1 MSQDRRQQGRPK
13 RIQSKPISKKRKFI
27 KDGVFYAEL
36 NDFLARELAEDG
48 YAGCEVR
55 VTPTRTEVII
65 RATRPRQVV
74 GEQGR
79 RVREITALVQK
90 RFKYQKGQII
100 LFAEKIRNK
109 GLSALAQA
117 QAVKF
122 RLLQGLSVRRAAY
135 SVVKF
140 IMDKGAKGCEV
151 RVTGKLR
158 GQRAKAMIF
167 RDGLMIHS
175 GDVVNYYVE
184 KAVKHVH
191 LRQGVI
197 GIKVKIMLPHDPT
210 GAEGIALD
218 LPDKITI
225 HDPDKEE
232 LFDFGGVGG
241 GRGGG
246 GGGRGGGGMG
256 VVQPSYGR
264 DNNAPQ
270 ADVRAL
276 ENEPPMQAP
285 QQDMMAPQ
293 QQQQQQDM
301 GMGMAGDNYGAPP
314 QNEMGMGAP
323 QQQQQDMYGAPQQA
337 PPQEQFG
344 QPQQQQ
350 GGYGGQ
356 QQQGGGG
363 GGGNYGQY

>member
-1 MSQDRRQQGRPK
+1 MTDQRPRK
-13 RIQSKPISKKRKFI
+13 QKKIQSKPISKKRKFV

-74 GEQGR
+74 GDQGR

-151 RVTGKLR
+151 VVSGKLR
-158 GQRAKAMIF
+158 GQRAKAMKF
-167 RDGLMIHS
+167 RDGYMIHA
-175 GDVVNYYVE
+175 GDATNYYVE

-210 GAEGIALD
+210 GENGVSRD
-218 LPDKITI
+218 LPDAIKV
-225 HDPDKEE
+225 HDPDKDD
-232 LFDFGGVGG
+232 LLLYNQQSSQQLQQSQQQTIPTSYMSSGQPQTDI
-241 GRGGG
+241 RNNNTN
-246 GGGRGGGGMG
+246 
-256 VVQPSYGR
+256 VQQ
-264 DNNAPQ
+264 PQ
-270 ADVRAL
+270 NQEQPQVI
-276 ENEPPMQAP
+276 QP
-285 QQDMMAPQ
+285 QQDQEQQPQ
-293 QQQQQQDM
+293 QD
-301 GMGMAGDNYGAPP
+301 
-314 QNEMGMGAP
+314 
-323 QQQQQDMYGAPQQA
+323 
-337 PPQEQFG
+337 QEQ

-350 GGYGGQ
+350 SMTGFNQ
-356 QQQGGGG
+356 Q
-363 GGGNYGQY
+363 Y

>member
-151 RVTGKLR
+151 KVTGKLR

-167 RDGLMIHS
+167 RDGLMLHS
-175 GDVVNYYVE
+175 GDVPNYYVE

-246 GGGRGGGGMG
+246 MGG
-256 VVQPSYGR
+256 VQQPSY
-264 DNNAPQ
+264 NAPQ
-270 ADVRAL
+270 ADVRAMD
-276 ENEPPMQAP
+276 NEPPMQAP
-285 QQDMMAPQ
+285 QQEMMAPPQ
-293 QQQQQQDM
+293 QQPQDM

-314 QNEMGMGAP
+314 QNDMGMGAP
-323 QQQQQDMYGAPQQA
+323 QQQQQDMYGAPQQ
-337 PPQEQFG
+337 QEQFG

-356 QQQGGGG
+356 QG

>member
-1 MSQDRRQQGRPK
+1 MAQKQK
-13 RIQSKPISKKRKFI
+13 KIQSKPISKKRKFI

-74 GEQGR
+74 GDQGR

-151 RVTGKLR
+151 VVSGKLR
-158 GQRAKAMIF
+158 GQRAKAMKF
-167 RDGLMIHS
+167 RDGYMIHA
-175 GDVVNYYVE
+175 GDATNYYVE

-210 GAEGIALD
+210 GENGVSRD
-218 LPDKITI
+218 LPDAIKV
-225 HDPDKEE
+225 HDPDKDDV
-232 LFDFGGVGG
+232 FDQPY
-241 GRGGG
+241 GGG
-246 GGGRGGGGMG
+246 GGSGAA
-256 VVQPSYGR
+256 VQPSYMTG
-264 DNNAPQ
+264 AP
-270 ADVRAL
+270 ATDVR
-276 ENEPPMQAP
+276 NI
-285 QQDMMAPQ
+285 
-293 QQQQQQDM
+293 
-301 GMGMAGDNYGAPP
+301 DNPP
-314 QNEMGMGAP
+314 QTDN
-323 QQQQQDMYGAPQQA
+323 Q
-337 PPQEQFG
+337 PPQTMDD
-344 QPQQQQ
+344 QPQQQYDQ
-350 GGYGGQ
+350 GPPQNQGFDQTQ
-356 QQQGGGG
+356 QQYQQPQQTSGGFDQ
-363 GGGNYGQY
+363 QY

>member
-13 RIQSKPISKKRKFI
+13 RVQSKPISKKRKFV

-74 GEQGR
+74 GDQGR

-151 RVTGKLR
+151 VVSGKLR
-158 GQRAKAMIF
+158 GQRAKAMKF
-167 RDGLMIHS
+167 RDGLMIHA
-175 GDVVNYYVE
+175 GDITNYYVE

-210 GAEGIALD
+210 GAEGIARD
-218 LPDKITI
+218 LPDAIKI

-232 LFDFGGVGG
+232 LFDFGAGAG
-241 GRGGG
+241 
-246 GGGRGGGGMG
+246 GGGGMG
-256 VVQPSYGR
+256 VVQPSYMS
-264 DNNAPQ
+264 NAPQ
-270 ADVRAL
+270 ADVRAMD
-276 ENEPPMQAP
+276 NMQAP
-285 QQDMMAPQ
+285 PQDSFA
-293 QQQQQQDM
+293 
-301 GMGMAGDNYGAPP
+301 ADNNMGAPP
-314 QNEMGMGAP
+314 QDSFAP
-323 QQQQQDMYGAPQQA
+323 QDNMGPPMDMAPPQQMDNDMGGPMDAPPQQDMYGAPVQQP
-337 PPQEQFG
+337 PPQQMQDQYG
-344 QPQQQQ
+344 QQQ
-350 GGYGGQ
+350 GGF
-356 QQQGGGG
+356 GGGG
-363 GGGNYGQY
+363 GGGNYGQQY

>member
-1 MSQDRRQQGRPK
+1 MAERGQKQK
-13 RIQSKPISKKRKFI
+13 KIQAKPISKKRKFI

-74 GEQGR
+74 GDQGR

-151 RVTGKLR
+151 VVSGKLR
-158 GQRAKAMIF
+158 GQRAKAMKF
-167 RDGLMIHS
+167 RDGYMIHA
-175 GDVVNYYVE
+175 GDATNYYVE

-210 GAEGIALD
+210 GENGVSRD
-218 LPDKITI
+218 LPDAIKV
-225 HDPDKEE
+225 HDPDKDEQ
-232 LFDFGGVGG
+232 FDQPYGGS
-241 GRGGG
+241 GGG
-246 GGGRGGGGMG
+246 GAA
-256 VVQPSYGR
+256 VQPSY
-264 DNNAPQ
+264 
-270 ADVRAL
+270 
-276 ENEPPMQAP
+276 MQAP
-285 QQDMMAPQ
+285 TDVRNIDNPPQNDNPPPQQNINDDQQPQ
-293 QQQQQQDM
+293 QQNVY
-301 GMGMAGDNYGAPP
+301 DNQPPP
-314 QNEMGMGAP
+314 QNDNQAGGFNNN
-323 QQQQQDMYGAPQQA
+323 QQ
-337 PPQEQFG
+337 QFG
-344 QPQQQQ
+344 QPQQQTA
-350 GGYGGQ
+350 
-356 QQQGGGG
+356 GGGFDQ
-363 GGGNYGQY
+363 QY

>member
-1 MSQDRRQQGRPK
+1 MN
-13 RIQSKPISKKRKFI
+13 KKKKFV

-36 NDFLARELAEDG
+36 NDFLAEELAEDG

-90 RFKYQKGQII
+90 RFRFQKGQII

-109 GLSALAQA
+109 GLSALSQA

-122 RLLQGLSVRRAAY
+122 RLMQGLSVRRAAY

-151 RVTGKLR
+151 VVTGKLR
-158 GQRAKAMIF
+158 GQRAKAMKF
-167 RDGLMIHS
+167 RDGLMIHA
-175 GDVVNYYVE
+175 GDPTNYYVE

-210 GAEGIALD
+210 GNEGIVKD
-218 LPDKITI
+218 LPDAVKIE
-225 HDPDKEE
+225 DPDKEDP
-232 LFDFGGVGG
+232 LAMYDTMAMHQQST
-241 GRGGG
+241 
-246 GGGRGGGGMG
+246 GMA
-256 VVQPSYGR
+256 QPEYMSA
-264 DNNAPQ
+264 APIT
-270 ADVRAL
+270 DVRTL
-276 ENEPPMQAP
+276 EDGAGAMGMQPDPIQQAGPPDDGMQQPPMQQMGGDVYQP
-285 QQDMMAPQ
+285 PMQQQMQPPPQ
-293 QQQQQQDM
+293 QQ
-301 GMGMAGDNYGAPP
+301 YGQPPP
-314 QNEMGMGAP
+314 QGGG
-323 QQQQQDMYGAPQQA
+323 Y
-337 PPQEQFG
+337 G
-344 QPQQQQ
+344 QPQG
-350 GGYGGQ
+350 GGYG
-356 QQQGGGG
+356 
-363 GGGNYGQY
+363 QY

>member
-1 MSQDRRQQGRPK
+1 MANKRQK
-13 RIQSKPISKKRKFI
+13 KIQSKPISKKRKFI

-74 GEQGR
+74 GDQGR

-151 RVTGKLR
+151 VVSGKLR
-158 GQRAKAMIF
+158 GQRAKAMKF
-167 RDGLMIHS
+167 RDGYMIHA
-175 GDVVNYYVE
+175 GDATNYYVE

-197 GIKVKIMLPHDPT
+197 GIKVKIMLPHDPS
-210 GAEGIALD
+210 GENGVSRD
-218 LPDKITI
+218 LPDAIKV
-225 HDPDKEE
+225 HDPEKADI
-232 LFDFGGVGG
+232 FDLN
-241 GRGGG
+241 
-246 GGGRGGGGMG
+246 
-256 VVQPSYGR
+256 QPQQAGPPMIEPAYMS
-264 DNNAPQ
+264 NAPQ
-270 ADVRAL
+270 TDIRNL
-276 ENEPPMQAP
+276 DNNGPP
-285 QQDMMAPQ
+285 PQ
-293 QQQQQQDM
+293 QQMDDDDNNDMQQNDDGNMMQQMNNNNDMQQQ
-301 GMGMAGDNYGAPP
+301 PP
-314 QNEMGMGAP
+314 QNV
-323 QQQQQDMYGAPQQA
+323 
-337 PPQEQFG
+337 
-344 QPQQQQ
+344 
-350 GGYGGQ
+350 GGYGNDQ
-356 QQQGGGG
+356 NQGGF
-363 GGGNYGQY
+363 NQQY

>member
-13 RIQSKPISKKRKFI
+13 RVQSKPISKKRKFV

-151 RVTGKLR
+151 VVTGKLR
-158 GQRAKAMIF
+158 GQRAKAMKF
-167 RDGLMIHS
+167 RDGLMIHA
-175 GDVVNYYVE
+175 GDITNYYVE

-210 GAEGIALD
+210 GAEGIPQD
-218 LPDKITI
+218 LPDSIKI

-232 LFDFGGVGG
+232 LFDFGGA
-241 GRGGG
+241 RG
-246 GGGRGGGGMG
+246 GGGGMG
-256 VVQPSYGR
+256 VVQPSYMSG
-264 DNNAPQ
+264 APQ

-276 ENEPPMQAP
+276 DNDPPMQAP
-285 QQDMMAPQ
+285 QADLMPDVQNMAPP
-293 QQQQQQDM
+293 QQDM
-301 GMGMAGDNYGAPP
+301 GMGGDMGGMGGPPPQDDFGQAPP
-314 QNEMGMGAP
+314 QNDMGMGGP
-323 QQQQQDMYGAPQQA
+323 PPQQDMYGAP
-337 PPQEQFG
+337 PPQQDQYG
-344 QPQQQQ
+344 QQQPPQ
-350 GGYGGQ
+350 GGYGG
-356 QQQGGGG
+356 GGGS
-363 GGGNYGQY
+363 YGQY

>member
-1 MSQDRRQQGRPK
+1 M
-13 RIQSKPISKKRKFI
+13 

-36 NDFLARELAEDG
+36 NDFLAKELAEDG

-74 GEQGR
+74 GDQGK

-151 RVTGKLR
+151 TVSGKLR
-158 GQRAKAMIF
+158 GQRAKAMKF
-167 RDGLMIHS
+167 RDGYMIHA
-175 GDVVNYYVE
+175 GDATNYYVE

-197 GIKVKIMLPHDPT
+197 GIKVKIMLPHDST
-210 GAEGIALD
+210 GENGIARD
-218 LPDKITI
+218 LPDAIKV
-225 HDPDKEE
+225 HDPDKDILDYTEPQYQPA
-232 LFDFGGVGG
+232 
-241 GRGGG
+241 
-246 GGGRGGGGMG
+246 
-256 VVQPSYGR
+256 VQPQYMTDMSGLTG
-264 DNNAPQ
+264 AP
-270 ADVRAL
+270 AVDVRNI
-276 ENEPPMQAP
+276 EQQPM
-285 QQDMMAPQ
+285 D
-293 QQQQQQDM
+293 
-301 GMGMAGDNYGAPP
+301 DNMPP
-314 QNEMGMGAP
+314 QNDGAEMGGA
-323 QQQQQDMYGAPQQA
+323 
-337 PPQEQFG
+337 
-344 QPQQQQ
+344 
-350 GGYGGQ
+350 
-356 QQQGGGG
+356 GGGFAD
-363 GGGNYGQY
+363 Y

>member
-1 MSQDRRQQGRPK
+1 MANKRQK
-13 RIQSKPISKKRKFI
+13 KIQSKPISKKRKFI

-74 GEQGR
+74 GDQGR

-151 RVTGKLR
+151 VVSGKLR
-158 GQRAKAMIF
+158 GQRAKAMKF
-167 RDGLMIHS
+167 RDGYMIHA
-175 GDVVNYYVE
+175 GDATNYYVE

-197 GIKVKIMLPHDPT
+197 GIKVKIMLPHDPS
-210 GAEGIALD
+210 GENGVSRD
-218 LPDKITI
+218 LPDKIKV
-225 HDPDKEE
+225 HDPEKGDV
-232 LFDFGGVGG
+232 FD
-241 GRGGG
+241 
-246 GGGRGGGGMG
+246 MN
-256 VVQPSYGR
+256 QPQQAGPPMIEPAYMS
-264 DNNAPQ
+264 NAPQ
-270 ADVRAL
+270 TDIRNL
-276 ENEPPMQAP
+276 DPMNNVP
-285 QQDMMAPQ
+285 PQ
-293 QQQQQQDM
+293 QQMDDDDDINDDVNDNNNNNNNNNNDNMMQQQ
-301 GMGMAGDNYGAPP
+301 PP
-314 QNEMGMGAP
+314 QNM
-323 QQQQQDMYGAPQQA
+323 
-337 PPQEQFG
+337 
-344 QPQQQQ
+344 
-350 GGYGGQ
+350 GYGNDQNQGVFNQ
-356 QQQGGGG
+356 Q
-363 GGGNYGQY
+363 Y

>member
-1 MSQDRRQQGRPK
+1 MAAKRQK
-13 RIQSKPISKKRKFI
+13 KIQSKPISKKRKFV

-65 RATRPRQVV
+65 RATRPQQVV
-74 GEQGR
+74 GDHGR
-79 RVREITALVQK
+79 RIREITALVQK
-90 RFKYQKGQII
+90 RFKYQTGQII

-151 RVTGKLR
+151 VVSGKLR
-158 GQRAKAMIF
+158 GQRAKATKF
-167 RDGLMIHS
+167 RDGYMIHA
-175 GDVVNYYVE
+175 GDATNYYVE

-210 GAEGIALD
+210 GNEGVSRD
-218 LPDKITI
+218 LPDAIKV
-225 HDPDKEE
+225 HDPDKADA
-232 LFDFGGVGG
+232 FDL
-241 GRGGG
+241 
-246 GGGRGGGGMG
+246 M
-256 VVQPSYGR
+256 
-264 DNNAPQ
+264 
-270 ADVRAL
+270 
-276 ENEPPMQAP
+276 
-285 QQDMMAPQ
+285 
-293 QQQQQQDM
+293 
-301 GMGMAGDNYGAPP
+301 
-314 QNEMGMGAP
+314 
-323 QQQQQDMYGAPQQA
+323 
-337 PPQEQFG
+337 
-344 QPQQQQ
+344 QQQQ
-350 GGYGGQ
+350 GGAQLVQPAYMTNVPQTDVRNLDDNNGPPQMDDNNSDMQQNDAPSSPMQ
-356 QQQGGGG
+356 QQPQSMMQNQGGF
-363 GGGNYGQY
+363 NQY

>member
-1 MSQDRRQQGRPK
+1 MTTTDNEK
-13 RIQSKPISKKRKFI
+13 RLKKMQAKPISKKRKFI

-65 RATRPRQVV
+65 RATRPQQVV
-74 GEQGR
+74 GDHGR
-79 RVREITALVQK
+79 RIREITALVQK
-90 RFKYQKGQII
+90 RFKYMSGQII

-151 RVTGKLR
+151 VVSGKLR
-158 GQRAKAMIF
+158 GQRAKAMKF
-167 RDGLMIHS
+167 RDGYMIHA
-175 GDVVNYYVE
+175 GDATNYYVE

-210 GAEGIALD
+210 GDEGVSRD
-218 LPDKITI
+218 LPDAIKV
-225 HDPDKEE
+225 HDPDKADA
-232 LFDFGGVGG
+232 FDLNPPQMGGAPMVE
-241 GRGGG
+241 
-246 GGGRGGGGMG
+246 
-256 VVQPSYGR
+256 PSYMS
-264 DNNAPQ
+264 NAPQ
-270 ADVRAL
+270 TDIRNL
-276 ENEPPMQAP
+276 ENNAGPP
-285 QQDMMAPQ
+285 QQQMSDNNNNNDMNEDMSPPQ
-293 QQQQQQDM
+293 QQQNM
-301 GMGMAGDNYGAPP
+301 APP
-314 QNEMGMGAP
+314 Q
-323 QQQQQDMYGAPQQA
+323 Q
-337 PPQEQFG
+337 PPQNAGFG
-344 QPQQQQ
+344 QQNQ
-350 GGYGGQ
+350 GGF
-356 QQQGGGG
+356 
-363 GGGNYGQY
+363 GQY

>member
-1 MSQDRRQQGRPK
+1 MSQDARGARVKVVKQK
-13 RIQSKPISKKRKFI
+13 LMNKKRKFV

-36 NDFLARELAEDG
+36 NDFLASELAEDG

-74 GEQGR
+74 GDQGR
-79 RVREITALVQK
+79 RVREITALVQR
-90 RFKYQKGQII
+90 RFKYQSGQII

-140 IMDKGAKGCEV
+140 IMDKGAQGCEV
-151 RVTGKLR
+151 VVSGKLR
-158 GQRAKAMIF
+158 GQRAKAMKF

-175 GDVVNYYVE
+175 GDIASYYVE

-210 GAEGIALD
+210 GAEGISKR
-218 LPDKITI
+218 LPDKVII

-232 LFDFGGVGG
+232 LFDFGGGVVGDAG
-241 GRGGG
+241 GL
-246 GGGRGGGGMG
+246 G
-256 VVQPSYGR
+256 VVQPSYMSMQ
-264 DNNAPQ
+264 PQ

-276 ENEPPMQAP
+276 EP
-285 QQDMMAPQ
+285 QQEVMAPVQ
-293 QQQQQQDM
+293 QEPMGMAPPQDM
-301 GMGMAGDNYGAPP
+301 GMGMAGLNNQAMGMEQPMGGMGMQPPQNDMAMDAPP
-314 QNEMGMGAP
+314 QDM
-323 QQQQQDMYGAPQQA
+323 QDQY
-337 PPQEQFG
+337 G
-344 QPQQQQ
+344 QPPSQQMEQQYGQPQQ
-350 GGYGGQ
+350 GGYGG
-356 QQQGGGG
+356 
-363 GGGNYGQY
+363 GNYGQQY

>member
-1 MSQDRRQQGRPK
+1 MAEQRPRKQK

-74 GEQGR
+74 GDQGR

-140 IMDKGAKGCEV
+140 IMDQGAKGCEV
-151 RVTGKLR
+151 VVSGKLR
-158 GQRAKAMIF
+158 GQRAKAMKF
-167 RDGLMIHS
+167 RDGYMIHA
-175 GDVVNYYVE
+175 GDATNYYVE

-210 GAEGIALD
+210 GENGVSRD
-218 LPDKITI
+218 LPDAIKV
-225 HDPDKEE
+225 HDPDKDD
-232 LFDFGGVGG
+232 LFDFNQQYQSQPAI
-241 GRGGG
+241 
-246 GGGRGGGGMG
+246 
-256 VVQPSYGR
+256 QPSYMS
-264 DNNAPQ
+264 NAPQ
-270 ADVRAL
+270 TDVRNL
-276 ENEPPMQAP
+276 ENNIDNQPPP
-285 QQDMMAPQ
+285 QQI
-293 QQQQQQDM
+293 QD
-301 GMGMAGDNYGAPP
+301 NQ
-314 QNEMGMGAP
+314 QNEENNDQGNDNNDGGFDGGVAMQNNDGGGDVY
-323 QQQQQDMYGAPQQA
+323 QQ
-337 PPQEQFG
+337 
-344 QPQQQQ
+344 QPQQPNYGGPPQQPPQ
-350 GGYGGQ
+350 GGYGGGDQYGQPQGGYGGGPQ
-356 QQQGGGG
+356 QGQGGGG
-363 GGGNYGQY
+363 GFDQQY

>member
-1 MSQDRRQQGRPK
+1 MAEQRARKQK
-13 RIQSKPISKKRKFI
+13 KIQSKPISKKRKFV

-74 GEQGR
+74 GDQGR

-151 RVTGKLR
+151 VVSGKLR
-158 GQRAKAMIF
+158 GQRAKAMKF
-167 RDGLMIHS
+167 RDGYMIHA
-175 GDVVNYYVE
+175 GDATNYYVE

-197 GIKVKIMLPHDPT
+197 GIKVKIMLPHDPS
-210 GAEGIALD
+210 GENGVSRD
-218 LPDKITI
+218 LPDAIKV
-225 HDPDKEE
+225 HDPDK
-232 LFDFGGVGG
+232 D
-241 GRGGG
+241 
-246 GGGRGGGGMG
+246 
-256 VVQPSYGR
+256 
-264 DNNAPQ
+264 
-270 ADVRAL
+270 DVFEFNLA
-276 ENEPPMQAP
+276 
-285 QQDMMAPQ
+285 Q
-293 QQQQQQDM
+293 QQQQQQSFLS
-301 GMGMAGDNYGAPP
+301 GAPQADIRNIENVLP
-314 QNEMGMGAP
+314 QQPEEQVNVNAMEEQVNVLPQQTEEQVNVNMNENQQMEQGGAVPPQPSDNLYAQPPPP
-323 QQQQQDMYGAPQQA
+323 QQQQYQHQP
-337 PPQEQFG
+337 PPQ
-344 QPQQQQ
+344 
-350 GGYGGQ
+350 YGGQ
-356 QQQGGGG
+356 FQQQ
-363 GGGNYGQY
+363 Y

>member
-1 MSQDRRQQGRPK
+1 MADAQAKRSREK
-13 RIQSKPISKKRKFI
+13 RIQTKPISKKRKFI

-36 NDFLARELAEDG
+36 NDFLAHELAEDG

-74 GEQGR
+74 GDQGR

-151 RVTGKLR
+151 TVSGKLR
-158 GQRAKAMIF
+158 GQRAKAMKF
-167 RDGLMIHS
+167 RDGYMIHA
-175 GDVVNYYVE
+175 GDATTYYVE

-197 GIKVKIMLPHDPT
+197 GIKVKIMMPYDAT
-210 GAEGIALD
+210 GVDGISRD
-218 LPDKITI
+218 LPDAIKVR
-225 HDPDKEE
+225 DPDKEVDTFAYNQE
-232 LFDFGGVGG
+232 YQPAVN
-241 GRGGG
+241 
-246 GGGRGGGGMG
+246 
-256 VVQPSYGR
+256 VVQPSYMVDGGG
-264 DNNAPQ
+264 DMAPANQ
-270 ADVRAL
+270 
-276 ENEPPMQAP
+276 PPM
-285 QQDMMAPQ
+285 DNMVDQ
-293 QQQQQQDM
+293 QQQQQQPPAPQVMDM
-301 GMGMAGDNYGAPP
+301 GMGAAIEQAQPQYAGG
-314 QNEMGMGAP
+314 
-323 QQQQQDMYGAPQQA
+323 
-337 PPQEQFG
+337 FG
-344 QPQQQQ
+344 Q
-350 GGYGGQ
+350 
-356 QQQGGGG
+356 
-363 GGGNYGQY
+363 QY

>member
-1 MSQDRRQQGRPK
+1 MAAAPRKEK
-13 RIQSKPISKKRKFI
+13 RIQSKPISKKRKFV

-36 NDFLARELAEDG
+36 NDFLAKELAEDG

-74 GEQGR
+74 GDQGK

-151 RVTGKLR
+151 TVSGKLR
-158 GQRAKAMIF
+158 GQRAKAMKF
-167 RDGLMIHS
+167 RDGYMIHA
-175 GDVVNYYVE
+175 GDATNYYVE

-197 GIKVKIMLPHDPT
+197 GIKVKIMLPHDST
-210 GAEGIALD
+210 GENGIARD
-218 LPDKITI
+218 LPDAIKV
-225 HDPDKEE
+225 HDPDKDILDYTEPQYQPA
-232 LFDFGGVGG
+232 
-241 GRGGG
+241 
-246 GGGRGGGGMG
+246 
-256 VVQPSYGR
+256 VQPQYMTDMSGLTG
-264 DNNAPQ
+264 AP
-270 ADVRAL
+270 AVDVRNI
-276 ENEPPMQAP
+276 EQQPM
-285 QQDMMAPQ
+285 D
-293 QQQQQQDM
+293 
-301 GMGMAGDNYGAPP
+301 DNMPP
-314 QNEMGMGAP
+314 QNDGAEMGGA
-323 QQQQQDMYGAPQQA
+323 
-337 PPQEQFG
+337 
-344 QPQQQQ
+344 
-350 GGYGGQ
+350 
-356 QQQGGGG
+356 GGGFAD
-363 GGGNYGQY
+363 Y

>member
-1 MSQDRRQQGRPK
+1 MAQAGDVRDQEPK
-13 RIQSKPISKKRKFI
+13 KRHIQKPISKKRKFV

-36 NDFLARELAEDG
+36 NDFLAKELAEDG

-90 RFKYQKGQII
+90 RFQFQKGQII

-109 GLSALAQA
+109 GLSALSQA

-122 RLLQGLSVRRAAY
+122 RLMQGLSVRRAAY

-151 RVTGKLR
+151 VVTGKLR
-158 GQRAKAMIF
+158 GQRAKKMKF
-167 RDGLMIHS
+167 KDGLMLCS
-175 GDVVNYYVE
+175 GDIVNYYVE

-210 GAEGIALD
+210 GNEGIQKD
-218 LPDKITI
+218 LPDSVKIE
-225 HDPDKEE
+225 DPDKEDP
-232 LFDFGGVGG
+232 LAMMDQVRYGGMAKPEYMTDV
-241 GRGGG
+241 RTLEA
-246 GGGRGGGGMG
+246 GGMG
-256 VVQPSYGR
+256 MQSDP
-264 DNNAPQ
+264 APQ
-270 ADVRAL
+270 PDPEPMDDPMAQQPDDQMAPPQDDMYAQQ
-276 ENEPPMQAP
+276 PPMQQQQPPPQGPQYGQPPP
-285 QQDMMAPQ
+285 QQ
-293 QQQQQQDM
+293 
-301 GMGMAGDNYGAPP
+301 Y
-314 QNEMGMGAP
+314 
-323 QQQQQDMYGAPQQA
+323 
-337 PPQEQFG
+337 
-344 QPQQQQ
+344 QPQQ
-350 GGYGGQ
+350 GY
-356 QQQGGGG
+356 
-363 GGGNYGQY
+363 NQY

>member
-1 MSQDRRQQGRPK
+1 MAPPMQQQPPP
-13 RIQSKPISKKRKFI
+13 QQ
-27 KDGVFYAEL
+27 
-36 NDFLARELAEDG
+36 
-48 YAGCEVR
+48 
-55 VTPTRTEVII
+55 VII

-151 RVTGKLR
+151 VVTGKLR
-158 GQRAKAMIF
+158 GQRAKTMKF

-210 GAEGIALD
+210 GAEGIAQD
-218 LPDKITI
+218 LPDSIKI

-232 LFDFGGVGG
+232 LFDFGGARAGMPP
-241 GRGGG
+241 
-246 GGGRGGGGMG
+246 MG
-256 VVQPSYGR
+256 VVQPSYMS
-264 DNNAPQ
+264 NAPQ

-276 ENEPPMQAP
+276 ANDPPMQPP
-285 QQDMMAPQ
+285 QQEMQMAPPMQQQPPPQQVMNQGPMGNINDMAPQ
-293 QQQQQQDM
+293 NDFGQ
-301 GMGMAGDNYGAPP
+301 APP
-314 QNEMGMGAP
+314 QNDMGMGAP
-323 QQQQQDMYGAPQQA
+323 PQQY
-337 PPQEQFG
+337 G
-344 QPQQQQ
+344 QPQQPPQQ
-350 GGYGGQ
+350 MGGY
-356 QQQGGGG
+356 GGG

>member
-1 MSQDRRQQGRPK
+1 MPKKYQQ
-13 RIQSKPISKKRKFI
+13 KPMNKKKKFV

-36 NDFLARELAEDG
+36 NDFLAEELAEDG
-48 YAGCEVR
+48 YSGCEVR

-90 RFKYQKGQII
+90 RFQFQKGQII

-117 QAVKF
+117 QAAKF

-151 RVTGKLR
+151 VVSGKLR
-158 GQRAKAMIF
+158 GQRAKKMKF
-167 RDGLMIHS
+167 KDGLMLCA
-175 GDVVNYYVE
+175 GDITNLYIE

-210 GAEGIALD
+210 GDEGVSRD
-218 LPDKITI
+218 LPDAIKV
-225 HDPDKEE
+225 HDPDKADA
-232 LFDFGGVGG
+232 FD
-241 GRGGG
+241 
-246 GGGRGGGGMG
+246 
-256 VVQPSYGR
+256 
-264 DNNAPQ
+264 
-270 ADVRAL
+270 L
-276 ENEPPMQAP
+276 I
-285 QQDMMAPQ
+285 
-293 QQQQQQDM
+293 
-301 GMGMAGDNYGAPP
+301 
-314 QNEMGMGAP
+314 
-323 QQQQQDMYGAPQQA
+323 
-337 PPQEQFG
+337 
-344 QPQQQQ
+344 QQ
-350 GGYGGQ
+350 G
-356 QQQGGGG
+356 
-363 GGGNYGQY
+363 

>member
-1 MSQDRRQQGRPK
+1 MPKKYQQ
-13 RIQSKPISKKRKFI
+13 KPMNKKKKFV

-74 GEQGR
+74 GDQGR

-122 RLLQGLSVRRAAY
+122 RLMQGLSVRRAAY

-151 RVTGKLR
+151 VVTGKLR
-158 GQRAKAMIF
+158 GQRAKAMKF
-167 RDGLMIHS
+167 KEGLMLCS
-175 GDVVNYYVE
+175 GDIVNQYVD

-210 GAEGIALD
+210 GENGISRD
-218 LPDKITI
+218 LPDAIKV
-225 HDPDKEE
+225 HDPDK
-232 LFDFGGVGG
+232 
-241 GRGGG
+241 
-246 GGGRGGGGMG
+246 
-256 VVQPSYGR
+256 
-264 DNNAPQ
+264 
-270 ADVRAL
+270 ADAFNL
-276 ENEPPMQAP
+276 I
-285 QQDMMAPQ
+285 
-293 QQQQQQDM
+293 
-301 GMGMAGDNYGAPP
+301 
-314 QNEMGMGAP
+314 
-323 QQQQQDMYGAPQQA
+323 
-337 PPQEQFG
+337 
-344 QPQQQQ
+344 QQ
-350 GGYGGQ
+350 G
-356 QQQGGGG
+356 
-363 GGGNYGQY
+363 

>member
-1 MSQDRRQQGRPK
+1 MAKRQK
-13 RIQSKPISKKRKFI
+13 KIQQKPISKKRKFV

-74 GEQGR
+74 GDQGR

-151 RVTGKLR
+151 VVSGKLR
-158 GQRAKAMIF
+158 GQRAKAMKF
-167 RDGLMIHS
+167 RDGYMIHA
-175 GDVVNYYVE
+175 GDATNYYVE

-210 GAEGIALD
+210 GENGISRD
-218 LPDKITI
+218 LPDAIKV
-225 HDPDKEE
+225 HDPDKADAFN
-232 LFDFGGVGG
+232 LGQPQPTIPD
-241 GRGGG
+241 
-246 GGGRGGGGMG
+246 M
-256 VVQPSYGR
+256 VQPAYMSTMPQTDVR
-264 DNNAPQ
+264 NLENNNAG
-270 ADVRAL
+270 
-276 ENEPPMQAP
+276 PPP
-285 QQDMMAPQ
+285 QQMDDNDNQPNDNANVMQPPQ
-293 QQQQQQDM
+293 QMNDQ
-301 GMGMAGDNYGAPP
+301 PP
-314 QNEMGMGAP
+314 QNMM
-323 QQQQQDMYGAPQQA
+323 QN
-337 PPQEQFG
+337 
-344 QPQQQQ
+344 Q
-350 GGYGGQ
+350 GGFNQ
-356 QQQGGGG
+356 Q
-363 GGGNYGQY
+363 Y

>member
-1 MSQDRRQQGRPK
+1 MANRRQK
-13 RIQSKPISKKRKFI
+13 KIQQKPISKKRKFV

-74 GEQGR
+74 GDQGR

-151 RVTGKLR
+151 VVSGKLR
-158 GQRAKAMIF
+158 GQRAKAMKF
-167 RDGLMIHS
+167 RDGYMIHA
-175 GDVVNYYVE
+175 GDAINYYVE

-210 GAEGIALD
+210 GENGVARD
-218 LPDKITI
+218 LPDAIKV
-225 HDPDKEE
+225 HDPDKQ
-232 LFDFGGVGG
+232 DAFGLGG
-241 GRGGG
+241 QPQPTIPD
-246 GGGRGGGGMG
+246 M
-256 VVQPSYGR
+256 VQPAYMS
-264 DNNAPQ
+264 NMPAT
-270 ADVRAL
+270 DVR
-276 ENEPPMQAP
+276 NVDAP
-285 QQDMMAPQ
+285 QQMMAGNEDNNVMNDSTMQPPQ
-293 QQQQQQDM
+293 QQMNDQ
-301 GMGMAGDNYGAPP
+301 PP
-314 QNEMGMGAP
+314 QQMMQP
-323 QQQQQDMYGAPQQA
+323 QSG
-337 PPQEQFG
+337 FG
-344 QPQQQQ
+344 Q
-350 GGYGGQ
+350 Y
-356 QQQGGGG
+356 
-363 GGGNYGQY
+363 

>member
-1 MSQDRRQQGRPK
+1 MADQRPRRQK
-13 RIQSKPISKKRKFI
+13 KIQSKPISKKRKFV

-74 GEQGR
+74 GDQGR

-151 RVTGKLR
+151 VVSGKLR
-158 GQRAKAMIF
+158 GQRAKAMKF
-167 RDGLMIHS
+167 RDGYMIHA
-175 GDVVNYYVE
+175 GDATNYYVE

-210 GAEGIALD
+210 GENGVSRD
-218 LPDKITI
+218 LPDAIKV
-225 HDPDKEE
+225 HDPDKDDV
-232 LFDFGGVGG
+232 FDFHQVQQQQPQYQPAI
-241 GRGGG
+241 
-246 GGGRGGGGMG
+246 
-256 VVQPSYGR
+256 QPSYMSG
-264 DNNAPQ
+264 APQ
-270 ADVRAL
+270 PDIRNI
-276 ENEPPMQAP
+276 E
-285 QQDMMAPQ
+285 Q
-293 QQQQQQDM
+293 QQQQP
-301 GMGMAGDNYGAPP
+301 PP
-314 QNEMGMGAP
+314 QQIDDVDIDIN
-323 QQQQQDMYGAPQQA
+323 QQINNNQPMAQQQDDQNVIDQQGAY
-337 PPQEQFG
+337 
-344 QPQQQQ
+344 

-356 QQQGGGG
+356 FNQQ
-363 GGGNYGQY
+363 Y